1 MLMYWGRSWYPTIL
15 EALQKGIV
23 DYLGKS
29 SREKLLNCLAWL
41 RILKVGAAYSIHD
54 RIAKV
59 ATLQPLLQKAVSLT
73 SVSNAQRNAQ
83 RNVTYYTTPHETV
96 TTNF

>member
-1 MLMYWGRSWYPTIL
+1 
-15 EALQKGIV
+15 
-23 DYLGKS
+23 
-29 SREKLLNCLAWL
+29 
-41 RILKVGAAYSIHD
+41 VGAAYSIHD